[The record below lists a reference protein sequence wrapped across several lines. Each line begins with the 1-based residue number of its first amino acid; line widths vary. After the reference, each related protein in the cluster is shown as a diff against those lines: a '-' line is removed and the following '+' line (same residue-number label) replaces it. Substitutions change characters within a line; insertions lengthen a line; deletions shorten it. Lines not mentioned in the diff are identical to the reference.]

1 MNSLNYTKSG
11 YGFDLE
17 GLTIL
22 YQLCVSYPRR
32 SGLVEKSNDLRPI
45 YLIHFTFT
53 YFDSQGGA

>member
-1 MNSLNYTKSG
+1 MSSINYMKSG
-11 YGFDLE
+11 FGLDLE
-17 GLTIL
+17 FLTIL

-32 SGLVEKSNDLRPI
+32 SGLVGRSNDLRPI